1 MRGSFFAR
9 RICSE
14 AVRGGVVAV
23 RAPAGDLPP
32 PDRRYTVAHRYTAN
46 LLGRFW
52 CRSPQCRGGLCKK
65 RQSFAQ
71 PTHGPQ
77 ARHLSPK
84 KERTKKFTFAHKRI
98 HLHQKPPTKGV
109 HLYNESPQNNH
120 LRIQKRPNPRAAA
133 TSPVYCTTQNS
144 PASSM
149 PEQTSEA
156 FTGMNTKKSAG
167 KASSTV

>member
-1 MRGSFFAR
+1 MKRCVGVWWLSGR
-9 RICSE
+9 RQGTCRPLTDATLWRTGALQIFWE
-14 AVRGGVVAV
+14 DFG
-23 RAPAGDLPP
+23 AGPL
-32 PDRRYTVAHRYTAN
+32 N
-46 LLGRFW
+46 G
-52 CRSPQCRGGLCKK
+52 RGGLCKK

-98 HLHQKPPTKGV
+98 HLHRKPPTKGV